1 MRIFLILSLLASPFL
16 SAEELT
22 DVPPLTGN
30 PFAGEALKGKD
41 LKNIL
46 AAREKAVPVCLT
58 CTDDYCFVDTLKVDS
73 AKLLSA
79 CGTLFVKPKKYSRTR
94 FFMASKISNAE
105 IKYSIDKKGRG
116 NVGEIKFEC
125 AWDNPEQCSK
135 DKLDAGEKIELRKN
149 IKKVFRNTRWE
160 PLIVDGLPHELGNLM
175 HTLHY
180 GYFPLRA
187 GDVFGL
193 PDDWEPDQES
203 E

>member
-1 MRIFLILSLLASPFL
+1 MLFLLIILLLASPFV

-22 DVPPLTGN
+22 DVPPLSGN

-116 NVGEIKFEC
+116 
-125 AWDNPEQCSK
+125 
-135 DKLDAGEKIELRKN
+135 
-149 IKKVFRNTRWE
+149 KVER
-160 PLIVDGLPHELGNLM
+160 
-175 HTLHY
+175 
-180 GYFPLRA
+180 
-187 GDVFGL
+187 
-193 PDDWEPDQES
+193 
-203 E
+203 